1 MWGIFKKK
9 NREKIVD
16 EDRIFTRKIDKE
28 NLLKKDLKRELE
40 RNIKNLEKREV
51 KEIDTSLLNKNY
63 KIDYKNSLNEEQLT
77 ALTSI
82 EGQYLVIA
90 GAGSGKTRTIIYR
103 TAFLLEQGIK
113 EKEILMVTFTRKA
126 ADEMKSRLEDLLER
140 DIKVEIG
147 TFHSFCMKLMRK
159 NRKKQEL

>member
-1 MWGIFKKK
+1 MLGIFKKRD
-9 NREKIVD
+9 REKAVD

-63 KIDYKNSLNEEQLT
+63 KIDYKNSLNEEQLK

-90 GAGSGKTRTIIYR
+90 GVGSGKTRTIIYR
-103 TAFLLEQGIK
+103 TAFLLI
-113 EKEILMVTFTRKA
+113 RK
-126 ADEMKSRLEDLLER
+126 
-140 DIKVEIG
+140 V
-147 TFHSFCMKLMRK
+147 
-159 NRKKQEL
+159 